1 MGNLQSLVAAVK
13 ALDDRELAI
22 NQEMSDRTAVR
33 DKQRGKEL
41 KGLEDGHSKL
51 AKEIASTE
59 SKLKNRQS
67 DLEAQIESRKQ
78 SQTALGEIQKQVEVK
93 EKAYQKEKTKF
104 DAPNEQDEKVKKDKE
119 KAQMTMQALTAGMSE
134 QQAGAEGE
142 GKSMRAELLDAQT
155 KLSEM
160 D

>member
-1 MGNLQSLVAAVK
+1 MGFCVAFEYMKVKHRLENKNAMLEEMEENLQALVAGIK
-13 ALDDRELAI
+13 ALDDRELTI
-22 NQEMSDRTAVR
+22 NQEMSNRTAAR

-59 SKLKNRQS
+59 SKLKNRES

-93 EKAYQKEKTKF
+93 EKAYQKEKTHF
-104 DAPNEQDEKVKKDKE
+104 DALN
-119 KAQMTMQALTAGMSE
+119 
-134 QQAGAEGE
+134 QQH
-142 GKSMRAELLDAQT
+142 
-155 KLSEM
+155 
-160 D
+160 

>member
-1 MGNLQSLVAAVK
+1 MG
-13 ALDDRELAI
+13 
-22 NQEMSDRTAVR
+22 
-33 DKQRGKEL
+33 GKEL
-41 KGLEDGHSKL
+41 KALEDGHSKL

-93 EKAYQKEKTKF
+93 EKAYQKEKSKF
-104 DAPNEQDEKVKKDKE
+104 DALNEKVKKEKE

-134 QQAGAEGE
+134 QQASGDGE

-160 D
+160 DAEKKKKD

>member
-1 MGNLQSLVAAVK
+1 MG
-13 ALDDRELAI
+13 
-22 NQEMSDRTAVR
+22 EMSDRTAAR

-41 KGLEDGHSKL
+41 KALEDGHSKL

-59 SKLKNRQS
+59 SKLKNRHS
-67 DLEAQIESRKQ
+67 DLEAQIQSRKQ

-104 DAPNEQDEKVKKDKE
+104 DALNEQDEKVKKDRD
-119 KAQMTMQALTAGMSE
+119 KAQMSLQALTAGMCE
-134 QQAGAEGE
+134 HQAGTEGE

-160 D
+160 EA